1 MSLSSCVLLLTLPW
15 APGRMIRGLNCSWNL
30 AEEFDISTKV
40 EWRNSHN
47 PRVSDA
53 LCGVITS

>member
-15 APGRMIRGLNCSWNL
+15 PPGRMIRGVSSSWNL
-30 AEEFDISTKV
+30 AEEFDILSKV

-47 PRVSDA
+47 PRVSNA
-53 LCGVITS
+53 LCGVIAS